1 MSITVK
7 FQGIDEITAMCSD
20 LAKSQI
26 PFAMKIAINKTAEMV
41 KTYEAKG
48 VKTHID
54 RPTEHTLRTLVIGYA
69 SKAKAGEKTTASVGF
84 TDDYNNKFGGTPGA
98 RFMYP
103 QVEGGKRN
111 LKRFEFALRYKGILP
126 KNMYVVPGAG
136 CTLDAFGNIPVSFIN
151 QIISYFGAVYKSG
164 YNAEMTTKK
173 KKRLAKGSKATGFG
187 YEYFV
192 SHGKASGSTL
202 PPGIYKRAKFSAGT
216 AIKPMLM
223 FVKEPAYAK
232 RFPFYEI
239 GKDAFSKHWKKYFDE
254 ALTNALKT
262 AK

>member
-26 PFAMKIAINKTAEMV
+26 PFAMKTAINKTAEMV

-103 QVEGGKRN
+103 QVEGGQRN
-111 LKRFEFALRYKGILP
+111 LKRFEHALRYKGLLP
-126 KNMYVVPGAG
+126 NNMYVVPGAG
-136 CTLDAFGNIPVSFIN
+136 CTLDAFGNIPNSLIN

-164 YNAEMTTKK
+164 YNAETTTKK
-173 KKRLAKGSKATGFG
+173 KKRLAGGSKSTGFG

-202 PPGIYKRAKFSAGT
+202 PPGIYKRMKFSSGT
-216 AIKPMLM
+216 AIKPVLM
-223 FVKEPAYAK
+223 FVKTPAYAK
-232 RFPFYEI
+232 RFAFYEI
-239 GKDAFSKHWKKYFDE
+239 GKDTFAKFWRKYFDE
-254 ALTNALKT
+254 ALTTAIKT

>member
-7 FQGIDEITAMCSD
+7 LEGIDKITATLSD
-20 LAKSQI
+20 LDKRQI
-26 PFAMKIAINKTAEMV
+26 PFAMKTGINKTAEMV

-54 RPTEHTLRTLVIGYA
+54 RPTQHTLRTLVIGYA
-69 SKAKAGEKTTASVGF
+69 EKAKSGEKTTASVGF

-103 QVEGGKRN
+103 QVEGGQRN
-111 LKRFEFALRYKGILP
+111 LKRFEHALRYKGILP
-126 KNMYVVPGAG
+126 NNMYVVPGAG
-136 CTLDAFGNIPVSFIN
+136 CTLDAYGNIPNSLIN

-164 YNAEMTTKK
+164 YNAETTMKK
-173 KKRLAKGSKATGFG
+173 KKRLAKGSKSTGFG

-192 SHGKASGSTL
+192 SHGKGAGSTL
-202 PPGIYKRAKFSAGT
+202 PPGIYKRTRFAMGS
-216 AIKPMLM
+216 AIKPVMM
-223 FVKEPAYAK
+223 FVKAPAYAK
-232 RFPFYEI
+232 RFAFYEI
-239 GKDAFSKHWKKYFDE
+239 GRDAFNKFWRKYFDE
-254 ALTNALKT
+254 ALSAALKT